1 VVTISPKEAYFK
13 CKKEN
18 RRISELENVIA
29 TDPDYSYRYA
39 RSVIKGRWEG
49 GEKSIATRPEC
60 SYWYASHIIKG
71 RFKEGEKSIATDS
84 ECSYLYAYNI
94 IKGRWEDGEKSIA
107 TDSEWSYLY
116 ARDLIKGHFELCHH
130 IIFNSKYKDEYV
142 NFLKS
147 INYDLNKISEWMI

>member
-1 VVTISPKEAYFK
+1 MTPQEAYLK
-13 CKKEN
+13 CKNKKI
-18 RRISELENVIA
+18 RIPELESVIA
-29 TDPDYSYRYA
+29 NDPDYSYLYSRD
-39 RSVIKGRWEG
+39 VIKGKWEG

-60 SYWYASHIIKG
+60 SYWYASYIIKE
-71 RFKEGEKSIATDS
+71 KWEEGEKSISTDS

-94 IKGRWEDGEKSIA
+94 IKDRWEDGEKSIA

-116 ARDLIKGHFELCHH
+116 ARDVLKGNFELCHH